1 MILVIYFKMFNLF
14 RKWTLSF
21 YDPSHESQYQEK
33 FNVQRLYFFR
43 SSLALGFFV
52 LFISMLV
59 FIIQDAQ
66 IYIVILIA
74 ILMIAQII
82 LLFFSKQ
89 LQPYLK
95 NILTLMFVSY
105 VAGGALITYVKDN
118 MQIIMQFRPLYNYGY
133 SCSLL
138 FQTLIQYCDFKH
150 KPLFI
155 FSSACISLGLFVE
168 FSVDQL
174 PYIVF
179 SILMTFIQGIMT
191 HLFEYIHQDKNSHNK
206 LQSNQSFMNLFKIHY
221 LHFELE
227 FVNKA
232 YESSFQKEHNGN
244 QFKEFLRTYTIGT
257 NMCDNSNSIGQ
268 NKQFH
273 KQLNLEE
280 YLYDLINNEKL
291 GQDQNNICI
300 QAIGDEGIL
309 NIEIARVQYQRS
321 ILILII
327 RKNQVRL
334 QIQKYESNI
343 KALKLK
349 FQEALILIGKALE
362 DNYLK
367 LNELDKS
374 LDIDNETLRKQ
385 YCNIQFSL
393 NFIKNHLI
401 YLQKGKM
408 SFLKQ
413 QIEQLTIDK
422 LNRALSNYFIH
433 YCQLHSK
440 KFELDCPGGVEQQK
454 LYLNA
459 RLLTQLLIN
468 CFNKI
473 IKISETHSVIQL
485 KINQKVEK
493 KLNFIP
499 DLNLISFSYIFEHK
513 NQIDNMESQF
523 YQQINPNSQDSFEI
537 ECIVNQIILNIL
549 GPYNIISTESFF
561 QENQQNYKTT
571 LKFLIYTD
579 QTQLDPSYTKYI
591 QISNLDN

>member
-1 MILVIYFKMFNLF
+1 MFNLF

-21 YDPSHESQYQEK
+21 YDPSLEFQFQEK

-66 IYIVILIA
+66 IHIIILIA
-74 ILMIAQII
+74 IFTIAQIV
-82 LLFFSKQ
+82 LLFFSRQ

-95 NILTLMFVSY
+95 NIFTLMFVSY
-105 VAGGALITYVKDN
+105 VAGGVLVTYAKDN
-118 MQIIMQFRPLYNYGY
+118 VPLYNYGY

-138 FQTLIQYCDFKH
+138 FSTLLQYCDFKH
-150 KPLFI
+150 KALFI
-155 FSSACISLGLFVE
+155 FSSSYIGLGLFVE

-191 HLFEYIHQDKNSHNK
+191 YLFEYTLRQEFTQQITIKSQQSIIYEFVQDPLFAISFNKKINS
-206 LQSNQSFMNLFKIHY
+206 FV
-221 LHFELE
+221 LE
-227 FVNKA
+227 FINKTF
-232 YESSFQKEHNGN
+232 ESSFQKEYHGN

-257 NMCDNSNSIGQ
+257 NTCDNSNSIGL
-268 NKQFH
+268 NKQSH

-280 YLYDLINNEKL
+280 YLFDLINNQKL

-300 QAIGDEGIL
+300 QAIGDEGTL

-327 RKNQVRL
+327 RKNQVKL
-334 QIQKYESNI
+334 QIEKYENNI
-343 KALKLK
+343 KALKQK
-349 FQEALILIGKALE
+349 FQQALILIGSTLE
-362 DNYLK
+362 ANYLQLNK
-367 LNELDKS
+367 LEKN
-374 LDIDNETLRKQ
+374 LDIHNKALRKQ
-385 YCNIQFSL
+385 YCNIEFLL
-393 NFIKNHLI
+393 NFIKNHLV
-401 YLQKGKM
+401 YLQKGRM

-413 QIEQLTIDK
+413 QIEQLTINK

-433 YCQLHSK
+433 YCQQNSK
-440 KFELDCPGGVEQQK
+440 KFDLDCPVDVEKQII
-454 LYLNA
+454 YLNA
-459 RLLTQLLIN
+459 KLLTQLLIN

-473 IKISETHSVIQL
+473 IRISESHSVIQM
-485 KINQKVEK
+485 KIKQKVEK
-493 KLNFIP
+493 HLNFIR
-499 DLNLISFSYIFEHK
+499 DLNLIQFSYIFEHK
-513 NQIDNMESQF
+513 NQIDKMDSQF
-523 YQQINPNSQDSFEI
+523 YQQIDPNSLDPPEI

-549 GPYNIISTESFF
+549 SPLNIIQVQSIF

-571 LKFLIYTD
+571 LQFLIYTD

-591 QISNLDN
+591 QNSN